1 MHPTLMKE
9 KYQRNI
15 FHYYLLS
22 ATFCVPA
29 CRKYFYCGRGAAGLG
44 WVVVTPRHRGKN
56 FNWASQ
62 PRTFAPALLSLL
74 SPGCQHQQSCSAEMK
89 CMCWPGPRVQVRSDR
104 AWVNIARPPPAQVQA
119 PTSPAEQ
126 SQGYFINS

>member
-9 KYQRNI
+9 KYLRNI

-22 ATFCVPA
+22 ATFSAPA
-29 CRKYFYCGRGAAGLG
+29 CRKYFHCGRGAAGLG

-89 CMCWPGPRVQVRSDR
+89 YMGCS
-104 AWVNIARPPPAQVQA
+104 RP
-119 PTSPAEQ
+119 E
-126 SQGYFINS
+126 YK